1 MIQLFAKKSCSACIR
16 IPSSFNL
23 RVAKTARASR
33 GIVALRCCRPPDE
46 ALASPEQICNIFV
59 RRRSDWLL
67 AKGAKRE
74 HRANNGGCRGPLSK
88 ENLKRSDFH
97 PC

>member
-46 ALASPEQICNIFV
+46 ALA
-59 RRRSDWLL
+59 
-67 AKGAKRE
+67 
-74 HRANNGGCRGPLSK
+74 
-88 ENLKRSDFH
+88 
-97 PC
+97 

>member
-33 GIVALRCCRPPDE
+33 GIVALRWCGPPGE
-46 ALASPEQICNIFV
+46 VLTSPEQICLHKHI
-59 RRRSDWLL
+59 LM
-67 AKGAKRE
+67 APE
-74 HRANNGGCRGPLSK
+74 
-88 ENLKRSDFH
+88 
-97 PC
+97 

>member
-46 ALASPEQICNIFV
+46 ALASPEQICNIYSGGMIGCSQGSEARASRKQWRMPWASF
-59 RRRSDWLL
+59 
-67 AKGAKRE
+67 KGK
-74 HRANNGGCRGPLSK
+74 PQTI
-88 ENLKRSDFH
+88 
-97 PC
+97 